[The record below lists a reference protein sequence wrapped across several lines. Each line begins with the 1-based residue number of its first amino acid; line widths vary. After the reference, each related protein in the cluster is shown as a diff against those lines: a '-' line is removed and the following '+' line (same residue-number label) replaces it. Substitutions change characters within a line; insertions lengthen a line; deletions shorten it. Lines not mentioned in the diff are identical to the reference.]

1 MSNSSNSLVPPQT
14 LQDAFQDLEAGALSL
29 SDYQELIT
37 SLEFQEMV
45 EEWLTKIKSTTSTP
59 CDITSRMLCVCPMIA
74 YHLSDMVSDPTRKPH
89 QKIYSQALHTID
101 VWDKFTGD
109 NSITLEKLLQAF
121 HNFSRHF
128 RVWKKV
134 DSFQVVE
141 EYAKLYWEL
150 EVQKAAVVNFTE
162 STTEATTDTPPDIT
176 LTETQQTQI
185 REMTERQEKIR
196 EAIEQSVGPEGLL
209 QLEQYTPVMMNDTA
223 LANLQEEVTT
233 TIQKSYWDSFRQSI
247 ELGDWSFFN
256 KLLEEICHRFQAMIP
271 NRADVREELVQRLSP
286 PEESTSPDYRPSI
299 TQAAEWSSYMV
310 EMMEHFQSPAATKDR
325 ETFWESIQ
333 DTPPFNTTSS
343 NVEWSATEAAK
354 FFTTLFQW
362 VMSRQDDVFR
372 QIHYYQQQKKASPQS
387 QNPPSVI

>member
-162 STTEATTDTPPDIT
+162 STEPISYNDFDDKIKSSLPEEAEP
-176 LTETQQTQI
+176 LTEQDTQST
-185 REMTERQEKIR
+185 TNTP
-196 EAIEQSVGPEGLL
+196 AILDTSNN
-209 QLEQYTPVMMNDTA
+209 PVFNA
-223 LANLQEEVTT
+223 GNEPANL
-233 TIQKSYWDSFRQSI
+233 
-247 ELGDWSFFN
+247 G
-256 KLLEEICHRFQAMIP
+256 
-271 NRADVREELVQRLSP
+271 VREENGGCP
-286 PEESTSPDYRPSI
+286 PQVVDHESVVIED
-299 TQAAEWSSYMV
+299 SS
-310 EMMEHFQSPAATKDR
+310 
-325 ETFWESIQ
+325 
-333 DTPPFNTTSS
+333 
-343 NVEWSATEAAK
+343 
-354 FFTTLFQW
+354 L
-362 VMSRQDDVFR
+362 
-372 QIHYYQQQKKASPQS
+372 
-387 QNPPSVI
+387 